1 MARTLDPQT
10 GLYVDS
16 ATGAVSADPLGA
28 QAITDPSLMSQAK
41 RNLAVSHSLLNQ
53 LGTYGSQYGQAFNAE
68 GQLSRGLND
77 TIEGRAPSVAQTQ
90 LEMGLGEIRHAQESE
105 ASGAT
110 GQNAALAH
118 MNAMANTGAAGAAAN
133 QAGALLRAQEVAQ
146 AQRTQAGVLG
156 NQANQAQGMYGAN
169 LSGAT
174 GFSAQAGNEAGQ
186 QAQIDEARH
195 EANMRL
201 VTNLI
206 AAGGATAATLATG
219 GAAAPAL
226 GAIGAG
232 GAAAGAAGN
241 TASNINYGTPIAAPT
256 ASASFQAATQPPP
269 FVPTVDTSTSV
280 PSGPGGDQGP
290 PGLRSAFGGSDP
302 DPYVSDRR
310 EKTDVQDAN
319 PEMGHFLDQIAAYS
333 FDYKHPGT
341 AGEAPGARVG
351 VMAQDAVKSPLGR
364 EVVMGGKTLR
374 LDPANTAG
382 AALAAVSYLNAELK
396 KLKAGGARAR
406 A

>member
-16 ATGAVSADPLGA
+16 ATGAVSSDPLGA
-28 QAITDPSLMSQAK
+28 TAITDPSLMGQAR
-41 RNLAVSHSLLNQ
+41 RNLEISHGLLNQ
-53 LGTYGSQYGQAFNAE
+53 LGTFGSQYGQAFNAE
-68 GQLSRGLND
+68 GQLSRSLND
-77 TIEGRAPSVAQTQ
+77 TIEGRGPSVAQTQ
-90 LEMGLGEIRHAQESE
+90 LEAGLGDIRHAQESE

-110 GQNAALAH
+110 GENGALAH
-118 MNAMANTGAAGAAAN
+118 MNAMVNTGQAQAQAN
-133 QAGALLRAQEVAQ
+133 QAASLLRAQEIAG

-156 NQANQAQGMYGAN
+156 NQASQAQGMYGAN
-169 LSGAT
+169 LSGAS
-174 GFSAQAGNEAGQ
+174 GFSAQAGNEATT
-186 QAQIDEARH
+186 QANIDEARH

-226 GAIGAG
+226 AAG
-232 GAAAGAAGN
+232 GMAGGQAAGQAGA
-241 TASNINYGTPIAAPT
+241 TASNINYGTNIPAPAPGATFAAAPV
-256 ASASFQAATQPPP
+256 SAPSFAPA
-269 FVPTVDTSTSV
+269 DTSTSV
-280 PSGPGGDQGP
+280 PSGPAADDQF
-290 PGLRSAFGGSDP
+290 PGVRSAFGGGAN
-302 DPYVSDRR
+302 DPYTSDRR
-310 EKTDVQDAN
+310 EKTDVKSAN
-319 PEMGHFLDQIAAYS
+319 PQMEHFLDQIAGYS

-364 EVVMGGKTLR
+364 ELVIGGKTLK

-396 KLKAGGARAR
+396 KLKAGGARA
-406 A
+406 